1 MKELLGRKTASESL
15 ARHRR
20 SESRA
25 ATERA
30 KPATPPMLPRS
41 PDDGF
46 LFLLRLAAIADA
58 IWRPLLALAA
68 IAVLV
73 WLAIRIF

>member
-1 MKELLGRKTASESL
+1 
-15 ARHRR
+15 
-20 SESRA
+20 
-25 ATERA
+25 
-30 KPATPPMLPRS
+30 MLPRS